1 MNLKQLAKASD
12 YTPDQQRY
20 FLEHLKEIDALDFV
34 QELCNIAYSNGVI
47 DGQDSYIES

>member
-20 FLEHLKEIDALDFV
+20 YLEHLKEIDALDFV
-34 QELCNIAYSNGVI
+34 LALVYLAYQEGVD
-47 DGQDSYIES
+47 DGQANPDM